1 MNEQRPQTNQCPTV
15 LQSEVTCPLARTSN
29 HLIFG
34 NSIVIIFLKYPNREH
49 DLKILRFKL
58 LPLL

>member
-1 MNEQRPQTNQCPTV
+1 MNELRPQTNQCPTV
-15 LQSEVTCPLARTSN
+15 LQSEVTCPLARISN

-49 DLKILRFKL
+49 DLKIL
-58 LPLL
+58 